1 MMAHRTEIYAPASG
15 KISLLETVP
24 DEVFST
30 GLMGPGVAIELDG
43 TDWDVYAPTDAQVS
57 VVFPTG
63 HAVVLQH
70 QAGMEILIHI
80 GIDTF
85 REQNAF
91 NKYIAE
97 NQPVVKGQR
106 LIGIDKTCFQEK
118 TPLVILTLLNGKQ
131 FTFEKNFK
139 ELVFANKTI
148 LFTIYEGDL
157 NVSRSLH

>member
-1 MMAHRTEIYAPASG
+1 MAQRTEIYSPASG
-15 KISLLETVP
+15 KVFLLEEIP

-30 GLMGPGVAIELDG
+30 GLMGPGLAIALDG
-43 TDWDVYAPTDAQVS
+43 SDWNVYAPADAQVS

-70 QAGMEILIHI
+70 REGMEIMIHI

-91 NKYIAE
+91 KKYIAE
-97 NQPVVKGQR
+97 NQPVVKGQK
-106 LIGIDKTCFQEK
+106 LIGIDKTCFPEK
-118 TPLVILTLLNGKQ
+118 EPLVILTLLNGKQ

-139 ELVFANKTI
+139 DTVFANKTI
-148 LFTIYEGDL
+148 LFTIYKGDL